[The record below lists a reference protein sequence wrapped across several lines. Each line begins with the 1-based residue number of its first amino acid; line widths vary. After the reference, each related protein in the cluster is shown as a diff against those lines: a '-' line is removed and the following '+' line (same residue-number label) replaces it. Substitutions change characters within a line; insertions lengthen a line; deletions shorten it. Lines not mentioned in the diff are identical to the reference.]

1 MVKLISSIIVLFF
14 LILPV
19 NSEVIKEIKVINNDR
34 ISKETIQIF
43 SSIKV
48 GENYDQNDLNRILK
62 EIYDTNFF
70 SNVSLEIKDGVLI
83 IDVEENKIIQNITVE
98 GIKRKELVEDLKSRI
113 SSKDKNPFVENNIKN
128 DVLLIKKLL
137 KSSGYYFSEVKTK
150 IIENNNNTIDIIFDL
165 DLGEKAFIQKI
176 EFIGEKFYKDRLLR
190 NIIASEEKR
199 FWKFLTK
206 KKYINTELI
215 KLDQRLL
222 EKYYLDRGHYQIDIR
237 GNFVEFTEDNGFK
250 LTYNINAGPKFLVNS
265 TKLKLPIDYN
275 ENDFKK
281 IKKLLSKLEGKTYSI
296 NKLNKIAR
304 EVEYLTLTNDY
315 EFIDAS
321 FKETIVDT
329 NKIDLEFVIKEF
341 EKEYLS
347 KVNVFGNNIT
357 EEKVIRDNLEVDEG
371 DPFNKILLTK
381 SINNLKALNI
391 FGKVE
396 YDLVPTENNKKIL
409 NITIEEKPT
418 GEISAAAGT
427 GTSGG
432 TFGFGIKENNFLG
445 KNISLDSNLRVD
457 EETVKGKFSVVNP
470 NWNYSDR
477 ALIASIES
485 SVTDRMGDYGYETSR
500 TGFSFGSNWEQY
512 DDLFFSPKIS
522 LFHEKL
528 DTNQTASDKL
538 KKQEGEYTDADFAYG
553 LVLDKRDRRYQTTD
567 GYLSRFNQRIPFIS
581 EDYSLFNS
589 YEFTTFNQI
598 KEIVTKLSIQARAI
612 NSITDEDVR
621 VSKRLYVASKRLRGF
636 EPGKIGPVDGGD
648 FIGGNYTTVLNAAT
662 TLPEFG
668 ANLENIDFQ
677 LFLDAANVF
686 GVDYDSSL
694 DSSKLRSSVGFGV
707 DWFTV
712 IGPLNFS
719 IAQPITKA
727 DTDKTESIRF
737 NIGTTF

>member
-1 MVKLISSIIVLFF
+1 MIKLISSIIIFF
-14 LILPV
+14 FIMLPL
-19 NSEVIKEIKVINNDR
+19 NSEVIKEIKVINNER

-43 SSIKV
+43 SNIKV
-48 GENYDQNDLNRILK
+48 GEDYDQNDLNRILK

-70 SNVSLEIKDGVLI
+70 SNVSLEIKDGILI

-113 SSKDKNPFVENNIKN
+113 SSKDKNPFVENNLKN

-150 IIENNNNTIDIIFDL
+150 IIENNNNTIDLIFDL
-165 DLGEKAFIQKI
+165 ELGEKAFIEKI

-206 KKYINTELI
+206 KKYINAELI
-215 KLDQRLL
+215 KLDKRLL

-250 LTYNINAGPKFLVNS
+250 LTYNINAGPKFIVNS
-265 TKLKLPIDYN
+265 ANLKLPIDYD

-281 IKKLLSKLEGKTYSI
+281 IKKLLFKLEGKLYSI
-296 NKLNKIAR
+296 NKLNKIAK
-304 EVEYLTLTNDY
+304 EVEYLTLKNDY

-321 FKETIVDT
+321 FKEKIVDT

-371 DPFNKILLTK
+371 DPFNKILLAK

-396 YDLVPTENNKKIL
+396 YDLVPTDDNKKIL

-457 EETVKGKFSVVNP
+457 EETIRGKFSVVNP

-485 SVTDRMGDYGYETSR
+485 SVTDRMGDYGYETSQ

-522 LFHEKL
+522 MFHEKL
-528 DTNQTASDKL
+528 DTNQSASDKL
-538 KKQEGEYTDADFAYG
+538 KKQEGEYLDADFAYG

-567 GYLSRFNQRIPFIS
+567 GYLSRFNQRVPLIS
-581 EDYSLFNS
+581 EDYSLYNS
-589 YEFTTFNQI
+589 YEYTTFNQI
-598 KEIVTKLSIQARAI
+598 KEIVTKLSVQARAI

-621 VSKRLYVASKRLRGF
+621 VSKRLYVSGKRLRGF
-636 EPGKIGPVDGGD
+636 EPGKIGPIDAGD
-648 FIGGNYTTVLNAAT
+648 FIGGNYTTAINAAT

-668 ANLENIDFQ
+668 ANLENVDFQ

-727 DTDKTESIRF
+727 DTDKTETFRF

>member
-1 MVKLISSIIVLFF
+1 MVKLISSIIILFF
-14 LILPV
+14 IILPV
-19 NSEVIKEIKVINNDR
+19 NSEVIKEIKIINNDR

-43 SSIKV
+43 SNIKV

-70 SNVSLEIKDGVLI
+70 SNVSLEINDGVLI

-98 GIKRKELVEDLKSRI
+98 GIKRKELIEDLKSRI
-113 SSKDKNPFVENNIKN
+113 SSKDKNPFVENNVKN

-150 IIENNNNTIDIIFDL
+150 IIENNNNTIDIVFNL
-165 DLGEKAFIQKI
+165 DLGEKAFIEKI

-206 KKYINTELI
+206 KKYINAELI
-215 KLDQRLL
+215 KLDKRLL
-222 EKYYLDRGHYQIDIR
+222 EKYYLDRGHYQIDIK

-250 LTYNINAGPKFLVNS
+250 LTYNINAGPKFYVNS
-265 TKLKLPIDYN
+265 TKLKLPLDYD

-281 IKKLLSKLEGKTYSI
+281 IKKLLSKLEGKLYSI
-296 NKLNKIAR
+296 NKLNKIAK

-321 FKETIVDT
+321 FKESIIDT

-371 DPFNKILLTK
+371 DPFNKILLAK

-396 YDLVPTENNKKIL
+396 YDLVPTDNNKKIL

-457 EETVKGKFSVVNP
+457 EETIRGKFSIVNP

-485 SVTDRMGDYGYETSR
+485 SVTDRMGDYGYETSQ

-522 LFHEKL
+522 VFHEKL

-567 GYLSRFNQRIPFIS
+567 GYLSRFNQRVPFIS
-581 EDYSLFNS
+581 EDYSLYNS

-694 DSSKLRSSVGFGV
+694 DSSKLRSSVGFGI

-727 DTDKTESIRF
+727 DTDKTESFRF

>member
-48 GENYDQNDLNRILK
+48 GEDYDQNDLNRILK

-206 KKYINTELI
+206 KKYINAELI

-265 TKLKLPIDYN
+265 TKLKLPIDYD

-296 NKLNKIAR
+296 NKLKKIAK

-396 YDLVPTENNKKIL
+396 YDLVPTDNNKKIL

-457 EETVKGKFSVVNP
+457 EETVRGKFSVVNP

-485 SVTDRMGDYGYETSR
+485 SVTDRMGDYGYETSQ

-598 KEIVTKLSIQARAI
+598 KEIVTKLSFQARAI

-727 DTDKTESIRF
+727 DTDKTESFRF

>member
-43 SSIKV
+43 SNIKV
-48 GENYDQNDLNRILK
+48 GENYDQNDLNKILK

-265 TKLKLPIDYN
+265 TKLKLPIDYD

-281 IKKLLSKLEGKTYSI
+281 IKKLLLKLEGKTYSI

-371 DPFNKILLTK
+371 DPFNKILLAK

-396 YDLVPTENNKKIL
+396 YDLVPTDNNKKIL

-485 SVTDRMGDYGYETSR
+485 SVTDRMGDYGYETSQ

-727 DTDKTESIRF
+727 DTDKTESFRF